1 MLVNL
6 SHVLTKETPGF
17 AGGPSLT
24 ISPIKEIKMGG
35 SSNSYNLHFSNHL
48 GTHIDCPNH
57 FDENGKTVSKYK
69 LDDFIFTSELLVDI
83 PKKDSE
89 LIEARDLEKFEKDIN
104 KVEILLIRTK
114 FQRYREL
121 EPERYSKVNPGLS
134 SEGAKYIVD
143 KFPKLKAIGLD
154 IISVS
159 SASNRD
165 EGRKAHGI
173 LLKKRDF
180 FIIEDMNLSN
190 YVANIKRIFAIPI
203 FINGVDSSKL
213 KVKKSV
219 YKYSTL

>member
-1 MLVNL
+1 
-6 SHVLTKETPGF
+6 
-17 AGGPSLT
+17 
-24 ISPIKEIKMGG
+24 MGG

-203 FINGVDSSKL
+203 FINGVDSSPCT
-213 KVKKSV
+213 VFAEI
-219 YKYSTL
+219 

>member
-24 ISPIKEIKMGG
+24 ISPIKEIKTGG

-89 LIEARDLEKFEKDIN
+89 LIEARDLEKFEKHIN

-121 EPERYSKVNPGLS
+121 EPERLS
-134 SEGAKYIVD
+134 LIH
-143 KFPKLKAIGLD
+143 I
-154 IISVS
+154 
-159 SASNRD
+159 
-165 EGRKAHGI
+165 
-173 LLKKRDF
+173 
-180 FIIEDMNLSN
+180 
-190 YVANIKRIFAIPI
+190 
-203 FINGVDSSKL
+203 
-213 KVKKSV
+213 
-219 YKYSTL
+219 

>member
-24 ISPIKEIKMGG
+24 ISPIKEIKTGG

-57 FDENGKTVSKYK
+57 FDENGKTISRYK
-69 LDDFIFTSELLVDI
+69 LDDFVFNSELLLDI
-83 PKKDSE
+83 PKTDSE
-89 LIEARDLEKFEKDIN
+89 LIESRDLKKFEKDIN

-121 EPERYSKVNPGLS
+121 EPERYSKANPGLS
-134 SEGAKYIVD
+134 ADGARYIIN

-154 IISVS
+154 VISAS

-165 EGRKAHGI
+165 EGRKAHSI
-173 LLKKRDF
+173 LLKERDF
-180 FIIEDMNLSN
+180 FIIEDMNLMN
-190 YVANIKRIFAIPI
+190 YVDNIKRIFAIPI
-203 FINGVDSSKL
+203 FINEVDSSPCT
-213 KVKKSV
+213 VFAEI
-219 YKYSTL
+219 

>member
-69 LDDFIFTSELLVDI
+69 LDDFIFNSELLVDI

-89 LIEARDLEKFEKDIN
+89 LIEASDLEKFEKDIN

-134 SEGAKYIVD
+134 SDGAKYIVD

-165 EGRKAHGI
+165 EGRKAHAI
-173 LLKKRDF
+173 LLKERDF

-190 YVANIKRIFAIPI
+190 YIANIKRIFAIPI
-203 FINGVDSSKL
+203 FINGVDSSPCT
-213 KVKKSV
+213 VFAEI
-219 YKYSTL
+219 

>member
-69 LDDFIFTSELLVDI
+69 LDDFIFNSELLVDI

-134 SEGAKYIVD
+134 SDGAKYIVD

-190 YVANIKRIFAIPI
+190 YIANIKRIFAIPI
-203 FINGVDSSKL
+203 FINGVDSSPCT
-213 KVKKSV
+213 VFAEI
-219 YKYSTL
+219 